1 MRELG
6 CWRINLAVKRTLKA
20 SGRLHR
26 EAWVGKPSCSA
37 VSQACKYPRIVPTR
51 LQPQEVPCGPDPD
64 FYVPITKF
72 LLDFD
77 AKYCL
82 SVHPSSLEMAVCY
95 ILIGLALHGALAFSV
110 EKHPGD

>member
-6 CWRINLAVKRTLKA
+6 CWRINLAVKGTLKTN
-20 SGRLHR
+20 GRLHR

-51 LQPQEVPCGPDPD
+51 LQHQEVPCGPDPD
-64 FYVPITKF
+64 FYVPIRIF

-82 SVHPSSLEMAVCY
+82 SIHPYSLETAVCC
-95 ILIGLALHGALAFSV
+95 ILIGLVLHGGLAFSV
-110 EKHPGD
+110 EKYPSG

>member
-1 MRELG
+1 MHELD
-6 CWRINLAVKRTLKA
+6 CWRIDLAVKRMLKA

-26 EAWVGKPSCSA
+26 EACVDKPSCSA
-37 VSQACKYPRIVPTR
+37 VSQACKYPRLVPTR

-64 FYVPITKF
+64 FYVPITIS

-82 SVHPSSLEMAVCY
+82 SVHPYSLETAVCC

-110 EKHPGD
+110 EKYPSG